1 MKFETHTDMSVAS
14 TSDLATASS
23 KGTIMAIQYLDG
35 TWYGSGTIGPTPS
48 PAQSEATDEAY
59 SSASSSSSS
68 SSSYSSGSSSAK
80 TMNGYSYY
88 HSNSYYRYSFVGAAA
103 LVTGAVAVL
112 LRKTVFRRRPKIVIA
127 GAVTDEPQP
136 PSTLLPSSS

>member
-14 TSDLATASS
+14 SSDLSTASG

-35 TWYGSGTIGPTPS
+35 TWYGSGTIGPSSS
-48 PAQSEATDEAY
+48 PAQSDATDAAS

-68 SSSYSSGSSSAK
+68 SSSSSNQYSSGSSS

-88 HSNSYYRYSFVGAAA
+88 HSNSYYRYSFVGVAA
-103 LVTGAVAVL
+103 LVMGAAAVL

-136 PSTLLPSSS
+136 PSTLLP